1 MKMDETKTIIEEYTP
16 TNRAKKHSSKHVRFI
31 LVAVGTLCLG
41 LGLIGIILP
50 LLPTTPFL
58 LLATA
63 CYARSSDRFYNG
75 LMNNRIFGPPIK
87 EWRDYR
93 SVAKRTKFTSIIVVV
108 ISFGITI
115 GFVLDKALPKIILT
129 VVALVLIAILLL
141 LPTREKKELSTPV

>member
-1 MKMDETKTIIEEYTP
+1 MKDETETPIEEYVP

-31 LVAVGTLCLG
+31 LVVIGTISLALG
-41 LGLIGIILP
+41 IIGIILP

-75 LMNNRIFGPPIK
+75 LMSNRVLGPPIK

-93 SVAKRTKFTSIIVVV
+93 SVTKKTKFTSIIIVV
-108 ISFGITI
+108 ISFGFTI
-115 GFVLDKALPKIILT
+115 GFVLDKELPRIILT
-129 VVALVLIAILLL
+129 VVAIGIIAILLL
-141 LPTREKKELSTPV
+141 LPTRRKR

>member
-1 MKMDETKTIIEEYTP
+1 MKKDETETIIEEYVPP
-16 TNRAKKHSSKHVRFI
+16 TRAKKHSSKHVRVL
-31 LVAVGTLCLG
+31 LVIVGTVALA

-75 LMNNRIFGPPIK
+75 LMSNRLFGPPIR

-93 SVAKRTKFTSIIVVV
+93 SVTKKTKVSSIIIVA
-108 ISFGITI
+108 ISFGTTI
-115 GFVLDKALPKIILT
+115 GFVLDKPLPRIILT
-129 VVALVLIAILLL
+129 VVALGIIAILLL
-141 LPTREKKELSTPV
+141 LPTRRRGT